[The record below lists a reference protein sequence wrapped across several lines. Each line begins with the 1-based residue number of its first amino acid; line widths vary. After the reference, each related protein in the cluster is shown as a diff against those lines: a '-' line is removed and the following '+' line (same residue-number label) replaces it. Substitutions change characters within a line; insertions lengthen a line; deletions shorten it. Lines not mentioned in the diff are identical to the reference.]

1 MSTTPMVPTA
11 PAHQP
16 ARSAPARWFMG
27 GRVEIRLSA
36 DQTAGWLCVHDHRL
50 PPGAA
55 TPLHV
60 QPDDDESFLVL
71 EGTVRFHVAGEEIDA
86 GPDDALHVPRGTP
99 HAFLV
104 TSPTPAR
111 VLVMGTPAGHDRF
124 FLAAGDAPAGP
135 GMPPAAPAG
144 PPDMARMAAAAADAG
159 FQILGPPPFAP
170 PGA

>member
-16 ARSAPARWFMG
+16 AHSAPARWFMG

-36 DQTAGWLCVHDHRL
+36 GQTAGWLCVHDHRL

-60 QPDDDESFLVL
+60 QPDDDESFIVL
-71 EGTVRFHVAGEEIDA
+71 EGTVRFHLAGEEVDA
-86 GPDDALHVPRGTP
+86 GADDALHVPRGTP
-99 HAFLV
+99 HAFVV
-104 TSPTPAR
+104 TSPDPAR
-111 VLVMGTPAGHDRF
+111 LLIVGTPAGHDRF
-124 FLAAGDAPAGP
+124 FLAAGDVPNGH

-144 PPDMARMAAAAADAG
+144 PSDMARMAAAAADAG

-170 PGA
+170 RGA